1 MSRITEDDSQR
12 QEYLRRALSPGEN
25 AMSSPLDAAYVL
37 DDIPSPVPRSTEA
50 PPLAM
55 SLTHQSA
62 QVQMTTRM
70 PLRDHP
76 PPLTETQYRTGQ
88 RNVMLA
94 GAMILSL
101 FCGVA
106 LLVFASVTIVPAARD
121 RLRQRYAST
130 PYEAV
135 LWCPTCARAGKPIG
149 LLDRPGQVFSNRAG
163 TLRHGTTVTV
173 IAEEW
178 AMLEGCMYLE
188 IQAPTERGWVRSTH
202 VRR

>member
-1 MSRITEDDSQR
+1 MSRITEDDNQR
-12 QEYLRRALSPGEN
+12 QEYLRRALSPGER
-25 AMSSPLDAAYVL
+25 AMPSPLNAAYVL
-37 DDIPSPVPRSTEA
+37 DDIPSPVTSSTEA

-55 SLTHQSA
+55 SLADPSTE
-62 QVQMTTRM
+62 VQTTTRM
-70 PLRDHP
+70 PLRDRP

-94 GAMILSL
+94 GAMTLSL

-106 LLVFASVTIVPAARD
+106 LLVFMTVTIVPAARD
-121 RLRQRYAST
+121 RLQQRYAST

-135 LWCPTCARAGKPIG
+135 LWCPTCEPAGRPIG

-178 AMLEGCMYLE
+178 ARLEGCMYLE
-188 IQAPTERGWVRSTH
+188 VQAPTERGWVRSTN